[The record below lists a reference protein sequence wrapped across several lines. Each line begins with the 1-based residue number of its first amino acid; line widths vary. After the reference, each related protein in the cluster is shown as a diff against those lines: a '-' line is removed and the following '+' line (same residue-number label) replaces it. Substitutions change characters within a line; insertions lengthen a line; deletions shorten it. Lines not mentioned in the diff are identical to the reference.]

1 MSDFI
6 LGQTYEEA
14 MRRCDAL
21 ITGYGKEWSNSK
33 TVKRK
38 DDGIYSR
45 EEPVLVSLT
54 SDTVCPWYCNRI
66 VDSRRVVT
74 DARTLDN
81 SVSFCWA

>member
-14 MRRCDAL
+14 MRRCEAL
-21 ITGYGKEWSNSK
+21 IPGCDKEWSNSK

-38 DDGIYSR
+38 DDGKYSR
-45 EEPVLVSLT
+45 EEPVLVSHT
-54 SDTVCPWYCNRI
+54 SDTVFPWYCNGI
-66 VDSRRVVT
+66 VGSRRVVE

-81 SVSFCWA
+81 SVSFC